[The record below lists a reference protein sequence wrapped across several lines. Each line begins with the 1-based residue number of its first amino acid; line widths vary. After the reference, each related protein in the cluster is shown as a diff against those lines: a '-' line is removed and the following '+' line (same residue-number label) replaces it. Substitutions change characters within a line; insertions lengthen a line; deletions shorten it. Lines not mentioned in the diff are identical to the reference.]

1 MLLYWIVLLIVF
13 FLLWFFLGRQNTQF
27 IGLNPLFSNQPL
39 PQDPFRITPFF
50 SEHLKGMHVPDEQR
64 ISIITEKPKNTT
76 QKKNLD
82 VIQTTNRPSFLSS
95 KGQKICCQVMEEI
108 YNEPFSCSRPSW
120 LKNPETGG
128 ILEIDCYNE
137 KLKIGV
143 EYNGIQ
149 HYVYPNIYHK
159 SLVEF
164 KNQVRRDQ
172 YKIKK
177 CKEQGVYLISVP
189 YNVPHEKIK
198 SFIMDR
204 LPQPQEN
211 NQESEDEEENNQESE
226 DEDTSVEHLLDEF
239 EYEEF
244 NNPTSVCFQA

>member
-1 MLLYWIVLLIVF
+1 
-13 FLLWFFLGRQNTQF
+13 LWFFLGRQNTQF

-50 SEHLKGMHVPDEQR
+50 SDHLKGIHVPQEDR
-64 ISIITEKPKNTT
+64 ISIIPENPKKIEKK
-76 QKKNLD
+76 
-82 VIQTTNRPSFLSS
+82 SFLSS

-108 YNEPFSCSRPSW
+108 YNEPFTCSRPSW

-128 ILEIDCYNE
+128 NLEIDCYNE

-149 HYVYPNIYHK
+149 HYVYPNVYHK
-159 SLVEF
+159 TFLEF

-177 CKEQGVYLISVP
+177 CKEHGVHLISVP
-189 YNVPHEKIK
+189 YNIPHGKIK
-198 SFIMDR
+198 DFILDR
-204 LPQPQEN
+204 LPIE
-211 NQESEDEEENNQESE
+211 EAEEDDGEDDGEDEEK
-226 DEDTSVEHLLDEF
+226 DEEGYDTSVDFLIEEF
-239 EYEEF
+239 EQEEF